1 MTLPRPL
8 SRPAA
13 LKAFATNT
21 FSAAILDGMTGD
33 AELHQGLAK
42 AGVTYMVY
50 SGYAPAAA
58 AAGPHLNKPAS
69 PDALL
74 TAIKALLDAPPGS
87 RLCGNSSRDRE

>member
-42 AGVTYMVY
+42 AGVPYMVY